1 MQNHIAHVA
10 LGDASTDVAAAIL
23 QMNQHFAAGVPA
35 DDRSCEQL
43 IALLQWLE
51 ADGDKPTRNPDQVAM
66 STTVFSDGVKYDG
79 ITKVPIEI
87 STDFFLTIC
96 FLESGY
102 LANDHLEL
110 NVYQR
115 RRAAD
120 GDRLL
125 WSDLL
130 EPSPTGLRD
139 LLRVARRIATDL
151 RKRGLCG
158 RCPDRESAFIRLPG
172 ADYCRRCCLAAAVLG
187 V

>member
-23 QMNQHFAAGVPA
+23 QMNQNFAAGVPA
-35 DDRSCEQL
+35 DDRSCVLL
-43 IALLQWLE
+43 IALLRWLE
-51 ADGDKPTRNPDQVAM
+51 AEGDTPTRHPEQVAM

-79 ITKVPIEI
+79 ITRVPIEI

-96 FLESGY
+96 FLESGI
-102 LANDHLEL
+102 LADDHLEL
-110 NVYQR
+110 RVYQR

-125 WSDLL
+125 FCDLV
-130 EPSPTGLRD
+130 EPSPKGLRE
-139 LLRVARRIATDL
+139 LLGVARKIATDL

-158 RCPDRESAFIRLPG
+158 RCPDREIAFMRVPG
-172 ADYCRRCCLAAAVLG
+172 ADYCRRCCLAAAVVG